1 MRRIVVVLAA
11 LGLWLAACGGG
22 EEKPAEGAAPVEMT
36 AEEREAVEDA
46 HSDALSAKVK
56 EGKEGL
62 YTCGSAE
69 KAGGEAIYGKVTV
82 TFEIKADGTIGK
94 LAIEDNSTANEQVA
108 TCVLETVKAWTFPPH
123 PFDESVE
130 WTYPFEVGF

>member
-1 MRRIVVVLAA
+1 MRGMVMVVAA
-11 LGLWLAACGGG
+11 MGLWMAACGA
-22 EEKPAEGAAPVEMT
+22 EEKPAEDTAAVEM
-36 AEEREAVEDA
+36 AAAEREAAEDA
-46 HSDALSAKVK
+46 HSDALSAKIK

-69 KAGGEAIYGKVTV
+69 KAGGEAVYGKVTA

-108 TCVLETVKAWTFPPH
+108 TCVLDTIKVWTFPPH
-123 PFDESVE
+123 PFDESIE
-130 WTYPFEVGF
+130 YTYPFEVGF